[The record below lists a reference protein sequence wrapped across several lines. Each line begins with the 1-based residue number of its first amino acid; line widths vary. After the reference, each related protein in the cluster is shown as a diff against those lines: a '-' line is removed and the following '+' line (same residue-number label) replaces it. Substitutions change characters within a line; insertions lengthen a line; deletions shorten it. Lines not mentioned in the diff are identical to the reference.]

1 MKLKSLDIENNMLL
15 QCNQIAFWFKNFPA
29 DMFLF
34 GVSKNICTAPF
45 LDAQELHSWST
56 LKENV
61 SIFQYI
67 SVRKFCF
74 KEVVRFNLMGV
85 GWWKAE

>member
-1 MKLKSLDIENNMLL
+1 MKLKSLDNENNMLL
-15 QCNQIAFWFKNFPA
+15 QCNQMAFWFKNFPA

-67 SVRKFCF
+67 SVRKVLFQRGS
-74 KEVVRFNLMGV
+74 KI
-85 GWWKAE
+85 

>member
-1 MKLKSLDIENNMLL
+1 MKLKSLDNENNMLL
-15 QCNQIAFWFKNFPA
+15 QCNQMAFWFKNFPA

-34 GVSKNICTAPF
+34 GVSKNICTALF

-61 SIFQYI
+61 SIFQCI
-67 SVRKFCF
+67 SVRKVLFQRGS
-74 KEVVRFNLMGV
+74 KI
-85 GWWKAE
+85 